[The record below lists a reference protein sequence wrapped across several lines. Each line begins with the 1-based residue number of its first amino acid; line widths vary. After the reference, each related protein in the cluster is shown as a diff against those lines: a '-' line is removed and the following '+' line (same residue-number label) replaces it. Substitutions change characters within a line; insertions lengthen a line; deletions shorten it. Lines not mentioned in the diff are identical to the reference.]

1 MAEKT
6 KIVWVYLITAL
17 FLVVNFYL
25 ILQKDVYWF
34 FLLPIVLVILVYYLI
49 SLDKILL
56 FITFLTPFAV
66 EFRDMEGGLGVSLPT
81 EPLMFGVLLLF
92 IANLIFEQRYDK
104 KISTHP
110 ISYIIY
116 TSLLWMLFTSFT
128 SELPLVSFKYLLSRL
143 WFIIPFYFIAAVMF
157 KKITNMKKFM
167 WLYMSALCIVVIY
180 TLIQHSKF
188 GFEEDAGHWVMSPFY
203 NDHTAYGAALAMFIP
218 VVFGFL
224 FFPGATRNTRI
235 FAFLLSVILV
245 VGIIFSYGRAAWIS
259 IFVALAVLIFI
270 LLRIKFWVLA
280 LSFAIIVG
288 TFFTFQHQI
297 LDRLSKNKQDSSANF
312 AEHIQSI
319 SNISSDASNLERINR
334 WQAAI
339 RLYNERPILG
349 WGPGTYQFV
358 YSPFQSSQEKTI
370 ISTNLGDKGN
380 AHSEYLGPLAEM
392 GIPGM
397 LIVLIL
403 LTFIII
409 TGLKAYKY
417 GNINV
422 KFLSLMALLGLITY
436 FAHGFLNNFLDTDK
450 LSVPFWGFI
459 AILVALETYHLPLD
473 SKSGLDLESGVDMG
487 KSGLDLES
495 NPDS

>member
-1 MAEKT
+1 MTEKA
-6 KIVWVYLITAL
+6 KIVWVYILTAL

-25 ILQKDVYWF
+25 IIQKDVFWF
-34 FLLPIVLVILVYYLI
+34 FLLPIALVVLFYYLI

-66 EFRDMEGGLGVSLPT
+66 ELRGMEGGLGVSLPT

-92 IANLIFEQRYDK
+92 VANLLLEQKYDK
-104 KISTHP
+104 KVAQHP

-116 TSLLWMLFTSFT
+116 LMLFWMFFTSLT

-143 WFIIPFYFIAAVMF
+143 WFIIPFYFVAVIMF
-157 KKITNMKKFM
+157 KKISNINKFLA
-167 WLYMSALCIVVIY
+167 LYLLALSIVVIY
-180 TLIQHSKF
+180 TIIIHSRY

-203 NDHTAYGAALAMFIP
+203 NDHTAYGAVLAMFIP
-218 VVFGFL
+218 IALGFVFY
-224 FFPGATRNTRI
+224 PGATRNMRI
-235 FAFLLSVILV
+235 LASISLVILT
-245 VGIIFSYGRAAWIS
+245 VGIVLSYGRAAWIS
-259 IFVALAVLIFI
+259 VFVSFAVLIAV
-270 LLRIKFWVLA
+270 LLRIKFYVLA
-280 LSFAIIVG
+280 VSFVIIIG

-297 LDRLSKNKQDSSANF
+297 LDKLSKNKQDSSGNF
-312 AEHIQSI
+312 AEHVQSI
-319 SNISSDASNLERINR
+319 SNITSDASNLERINR

-380 AHSEYLGPLAEM
+380 AHSEYLGPLSEM

-397 LIVLIL
+397 LLVLIL
-403 LTFIII
+403 ITFVII
-409 TGLKAYKY
+409 TGLRVYKF
-417 GNINV
+417 GDRNV
-422 KFLSLMALLGLITY
+422 KFLSLMSLLGLISY

-459 AILVALETYHLPLD
+459 AIIVALETYHLPAEKKPAALND
-473 SKSGLDLESGVDMG
+473 DKSDNELELS
-487 KSGLDLES
+487 
-495 NPDS
+495 